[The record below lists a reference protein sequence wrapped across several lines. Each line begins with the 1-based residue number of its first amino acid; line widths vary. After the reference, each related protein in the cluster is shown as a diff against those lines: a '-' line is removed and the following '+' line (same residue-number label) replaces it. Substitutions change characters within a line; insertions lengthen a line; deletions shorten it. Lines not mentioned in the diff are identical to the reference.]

1 MLQMLSISNA
11 DATGQSVD
19 IGDRILR
26 AAESCVKD
34 LGIDRVTVAEI
45 ARRARVSRP
54 TIYRRWPDVHAI
66 LAALLTQHVI
76 GVLRY
81 LPKAGRDRDA
91 MIARVVAAVA
101 RLRHDDLVNSVLQ
114 SAPELAMRYISE
126 RLGTSQLVL
135 IDVLA
140 ADLRTAQAE
149 GSVRQGDA
157 RQLAAMVMLM
167 AQSAIQSAKMVES
180 ILEED
185 ALDAEL
191 AHLLDR
197 YLR

>member
-1 MLQMLSISNA
+1 MLSISNA

>member
-1 MLQMLSISNA
+1 MEPLERAGKSA
-11 DATGQSVD
+11 DAGQ
-19 IGDRILR
+19 RILR

-66 LAALLTQHVI
+66 LAALLTEHVI
-76 GVLRY
+76 AVLRG
-81 LPKAGRDRDA
+81 LPDGGDDLDG
-91 MIARVVAAVA
+91 IVGRVVLVSA
-101 RLRHDDLVNSVLQ
+101 RLRHDELVNSVLH

-140 ADLRTAQAE
+140 KDLKAAQIG
-149 GSVRQGDA
+149 GSVRSGDS
-157 RQLAAMVMLM
+157 RQMAAMVMLM
-167 AQSAIQSAKMVES
+167 AQGAIQSARMVGP
-180 ILEED
+180 ILDEA

-191 AHLLDR
+191 GYLLER
-197 YLR
+197 YLG